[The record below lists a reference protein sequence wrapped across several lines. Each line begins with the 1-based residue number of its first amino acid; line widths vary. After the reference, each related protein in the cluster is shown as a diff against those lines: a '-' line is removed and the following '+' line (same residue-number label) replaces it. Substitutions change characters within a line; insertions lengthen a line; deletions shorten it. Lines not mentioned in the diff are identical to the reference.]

1 MSGGEEKYIQFI
13 ANYDDWVA
21 IKKMKITE
29 ATDVRTIL
37 EFLASLG
44 NGFDRKIAQNLGK
57 IIDIVQLDNALNEAL
72 VDSAG
77 KSAEELGKVIA
88 FVNGAKINKVI
99 SELVAKVQNLGSAE
113 RKEIEQFAKVYAM
126 RKALKECGLQVD
138 YSEIEIPGM
147 KRVRKT
153 KV

>member
-1 MSGGEEKYIQFI
+1 MGEDEKYIQFI

-21 IKKMKITE
+21 IRKMKITE
-29 ATDVRTIL
+29 TTGAKAVL

-44 NGFDRKIAQNLGK
+44 SGFDRKIGQNLGK

-77 KSAEELGKVIA
+77 KSAEELGKIIA
-88 FVNGAKINKVI
+88 LVRGPKINKVI
-99 SELVAKVQNLGSAE
+99 SELIEKVPGLENAE
-113 RKEIEQFAKVYAM
+113 KKEIEQFAKAYAM
-126 RKALKECGLQVD
+126 RKALRECGLAVD

-147 KRVRKT
+147 KKIKRA